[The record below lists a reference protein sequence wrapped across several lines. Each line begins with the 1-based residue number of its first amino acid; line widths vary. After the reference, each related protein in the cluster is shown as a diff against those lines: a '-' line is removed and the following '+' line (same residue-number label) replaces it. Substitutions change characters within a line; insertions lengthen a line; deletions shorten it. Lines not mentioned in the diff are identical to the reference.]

1 MNQMNEVA
9 RMLGVELNEE
19 FMVNGTKFKLT
30 LNGLTRNNDETLYC
44 HILTSLLTGELELRR
59 KPWKPIKGEIYYYV
73 TEEGLMW
80 SEDWVDDDIDLMRY
94 KLGNCYRTKE
104 EAEVDA
110 HKWEAFYASDEV
122 IKI

>member
-1 MNQMNEVA
+1 MNQMDEIA

-30 LNGLTRNNDETLYC
+30 LNGLTRNNDATLYC

-73 TEEGLMW
+73 TEEGLAL
-80 SEDWVDDDIDLMRY
+80 SEDWADDNIVLMRY
-94 KLGNCYRTKE
+94 KLGNCYRTIA
-104 EAEVDA
+104 EAEVNA

>member
-9 RMLGVELNEE
+9 RMIGVELNEE

-44 HILTSLLTGELELRR
+44 YILTSLLTGELELRR

-73 TEEGLMW
+73 TEEGLVW

-104 EAEVDA
+104 EAEVDV